1 MKQRTQS
8 WHRQDTDKTE
18 RCHEHS
24 LKDWDRFNA
33 EGMTCYSHG
42 RKSMVYDM
50 NIAKEE
56 CHELHESTQM
66 K

>member
-1 MKQRTQS
+1 MIKQDEAKNAELASAGYRE
-8 WHRQDTDKTE
+8 TE

-24 LKDWDRFNA
+24 LKDWDRFNSD
-33 EGMTCYSHG
+33 GMTCYSHG

-56 CHELHESTQM
+56 CHE
-66 K
+66 